1 MTRYR
6 AVLLDAFGT
15 LFELDDPFGRLHRA
29 LRERLGIDRERAD
42 VEVAF
47 LAEAAHYAEHC
58 HEAVDERTLRA
69 LQLDCA
75 AIVIERLSLPVEP
88 ERAVEALGDS
98 IAYRLFDDVP
108 PALAELDR
116 RGVPA
121 AVVSNWDFSLDDVLG
136 RLGLEFD
143 VVVTS
148 AGTGASK
155 PDPAPFRAALDR
167 LGISPGEALHVGDT
181 PDADGKGAREA
192 GVEVRIIDR
201 GGAGGPETI
210 GRLTEIADLL

>member
-1 MTRYR
+1 MSRYR

-42 VEVAF
+42 VEDAF
-47 LAEAAHYAEHC
+47 LAEAAHYADHC
-58 HEAVDERTLRA
+58 HEAVDEHTLLA
-69 LQLDCA
+69 LQMDCA
-75 AIVIERLSLPVEP
+75 GIVIERLSLPVDP

-98 IAYRLFDDVP
+98 IAYRVFDDVP
-108 PALAELDR
+108 PALAELGR

-121 AVVSNWDFSLDDVLG
+121 AVVSNWDYSLHDVLA

-148 AGTGASK
+148 AGAGASK

-167 LGISPGEALHVGDT
+167 LGIAPGEALHVGDT
-181 PDADGKGAREA
+181 PDADGEGAREA
-192 GVEVRIIDR
+192 GIEVRIIDR
-201 GGAGGPETI
+201 TRPGGADTI